1 MSEHLSI
8 EAQPRTPNAPKGG
21 ALRRSGRV
29 PAVYY
34 NAKCETK
41 YLSFNEVELARLL
54 KKEISIL
61 ELKLAGQV
69 LPCIIREVQRHPV
82 RGSVVHLDLYGVDRS
97 QKLRASVSLHMV
109 GVPEGVKLQGGT
121 VDVISHEVEVECL
134 PDALPSHLDVN
145 ISHLKIG
152 DVVRLGDL
160 KFEGLTILGDAN
172 SAIVHVEGAKAH
184 DEVAATTETTS
195 AEPEVIREKKP
206 ADE

>member
-1 MSEHLSI
+1 MSEHHSI
-8 EAQPRTPNAPKGG
+8 EAQPRTPKVPKGG

-34 NAKCETK
+34 NAKREMK
-41 YLSFNEVELARLL
+41 FLSFNEIELARLL

-61 ELKLAGQV
+61 DLKLDGKV

-97 QKLRASVSLHMV
+97 QKLRARVALHMV
-109 GVPEGVKLQGGT
+109 GIPEGVKLQGGT
-121 VDVISHEVEVECL
+121 VDVIVHEVEVECL
-134 PDALPSHLDVN
+134 PDQLPSHLDVS
-145 ISHLKIG
+145 ITHLKIG

-160 KFEGLTILGDAN
+160 KFEGLSILGDAN

-184 DEVAATTETTS
+184 DETPATAEATA

-206 ADE
+206 AEE